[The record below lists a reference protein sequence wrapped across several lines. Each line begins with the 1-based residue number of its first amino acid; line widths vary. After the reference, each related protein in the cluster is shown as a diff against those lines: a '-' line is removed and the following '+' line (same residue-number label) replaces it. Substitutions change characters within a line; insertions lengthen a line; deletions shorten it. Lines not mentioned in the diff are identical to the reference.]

1 MDKIRIGGIMPNAHL
16 ALINVSAVPD
26 RPGIAASILRGLG
39 EHDINVQFIVQC
51 IDQNQRDQV
60 AFCVDRDD
68 LPMALQIVND
78 IAPHLAAGKVDA
90 EPEVAV
96 VSIFGPDFRERPGI
110 AGTMFKALADYQIN
124 IKAISTSIST
134 VSCVIELAQLELGLA
149 ALRQTFEL
157 P

>member
-26 RPGIAASILRGLG
+26 RPGIAASILQGLG

-51 IDQNQRDQV
+51 IDQNRRDQV

-68 LPMALQIVND
+68 LPTASEVVSGIALR
-78 IAPHLAAGKVDA
+78 LEAGKVDA

-96 VSIFGPDFRERPGI
+96 VSIFGPDFRERPGV
-110 AGTMFKALADYQIN
+110 AGTMFRALADYQIN

-134 VSCVIELAQLELGLA
+134 VSCVIDLAQLESGLD

>member
-1 MDKIRIGGIMPNAHL
+1 MEKIRIGGIMPNAHL

-26 RPGIAASILRGLG
+26 RPGIAASILKGLG
-39 EHDINVQFIVQC
+39 EYAINVQFIVQC

-68 LPMALQIVND
+68 LPMALEIVNG
-78 IAPHLAAGKVDA
+78 IAPRLEAGQVDA
-90 EPEVAV
+90 ESEVAV

-110 AGTMFKALADYQIN
+110 AGTMFKALADFQIN

-134 VSCVIELAQLELGLA
+134 VSCVIDLAQLETGLD
-149 ALRQTFEL
+149 ALKQTFEL

>member
-1 MDKIRIGGIMPNAHL
+1 VDKIRIGGIMPNAHL

-26 RPGIAASILRGLG
+26 RPGIAASILKGLG
-39 EHDINVQFIVQC
+39 EYGINVQFIVQC
-51 IDQNQRDQV
+51 IDQNRRDQV

-68 LPMALQIVND
+68 LLRALEIVNG
-78 IAPHLAAGKVDA
+78 IAPRLEAGRVTA
-90 EPEVAV
+90 EPEVAI

-110 AGTMFKALADYQIN
+110 AATMFKALADYEIN

-134 VSCVIELAQLELGLA
+134 VSCVIDLAQLESGLA

>member
-1 MDKIRIGGIMPNAHL
+1 MDKIRIGGIMPNVHL

-26 RPGIAASILRGLG
+26 RPGIAASILTGLG
-39 EHDINVQFIVQC
+39 EYGINVQFIVQC

-60 AFCVDRDD
+60 AFCIDRDD
-68 LPMALQIVND
+68 LPKALQIVNG
-78 IAPHLAAGKVDA
+78 IAPRLEAGQVDA
-90 EPEVAV
+90 VAEVAV
-96 VSIFGPDFRERPGI
+96 ISIFGPDFRERPGI
-110 AGTMFKALADYQIN
+110 AGAMFQALADYQIN

-134 VSCVIELAQLELGLA
+134 VSCVIDLAQLEPGLS